1 MIIPPREL
9 SYENGKMDG
18 RAEVLEA
25 ANNAYSDMVERYE
38 EKIRRALF
46 MLKMY
51 DLSNEKR
58 VAEIIQILEE
68 K

>member
-1 MIIPPREL
+1 MIILPREL

-38 EKIRRALF
+38 EKIKELEETI
-46 MLKMY
+46 K
-51 DLSNEKR
+51 
-58 VAEIIQILEE
+58 ILEN
-68 K
+68 KLNFYIDRYYRSPIY